1 MGLPVKKPTRIRM
14 AKRVNREILPVDTR
28 MIIMIYVEYSSVE
41 NKNESGFDKDRKV
54 MHTTTASTVV

>member
-14 AKRVNREILPVDTR
+14 AKTVNREILDTR

-54 MHTTTASTVV
+54 MHRTTASTVV